1 MDELK
6 GIFKNECVKE
16 KNNKL
21 FIFHRSLWGRV
32 IVEKSNDGYNCKGEY
47 IGHITLF
54 LMSFIIYFTSG
65 NNTEYSSYIL
75 IFGVVASII
84 GSIILE
90 IRIIYVKLLLKDN
103 L

>member
-6 GIFKNECVKE
+6 RIFRNECVKE
-16 KNNKL
+16 KNNKF

-54 LMSFIIYFTSG
+54 LMSLIIYFTND
-65 NNTEYSSYIL
+65 NNTEYSNYISIFGL
-75 IFGVVASII
+75 IFSII

-90 IRIIYVKLLLKDN
+90 IRICYVKLILKN
-103 L
+103 NV